1 MTTERKTAIM
11 PPKKQPEQ
19 PKKKKAT
26 AEDKVSFDGFW
37 GSDRQ
42 GKAMANTELLQNRPL
57 G

>member
-42 GKAMANTELLQNRPL
+42 GKAMANTGLLQNRPL